1 MYLHLKIIGVLL
13 IVLSLVHAMFPRY
26 FDWKKQLSSLSL
38 INRQIMM
45 VHTFFIALTVLFI
58 GLLCLTSSAEL
69 IDTGLGRKICL
80 GLSLFWGTRLIIQ
93 FIGYSPKLWKGK
105 VFETSVHIVFV
116 FLWGYLTLIFGMICI
131 R

>member
-1 MYLHLKIIGVLL
+1 MYIHLKIIGVLL
-13 IVLSLVHAMFPRY
+13 VALSLVHAVFPGY
-26 FDWKKQLSSLSL
+26 FDWKKELSSLSL

-69 IDTGLGRKICL
+69 IDTGLGRRICL

-105 VFETSVHIVFV
+105 VFETSVHIVFA
-116 FLWGYLTLIFGMICI
+116 FLWGYLTLIFGMIGI

>member
-1 MYLHLKIIGVLL
+1 MHLHLKIIGVVL
-13 IVLSLVHAMFPRY
+13 IVLSLVHAVFPRY

-69 IDTGLGRKICL
+69 VDTGLGRRICL

-93 FIGYSPKLWKGK
+93 FIGYSPKIWKGK
-105 VFETSVHIVFV
+105 IFETSVHIIFV
-116 FLWGYLTLIFGMICI
+116 FLWGYLTLIFGMIGI